1 MEKNK
6 YYKISDFIINN
17 KNYFMIGFVLIT
29 IMSIFT
35 MSFTKVEDD
44 LLFYLDDDSLTKT
57 GLSVMDD
64 EFSDPNISARL
75 MVESISLEES
85 YIIYEKINNVNG
97 VLMVSYD
104 ESSNFIDDNA
114 LYNITIDSTN
124 NEDGLITIES
134 IKEELSSYIIYVDSS
149 VYLADIEGLNNDMV
163 VILLIVVVLILL
175 IVTFTSKSFAEI
187 IILLLVF
194 ATAAL
199 INMGTNFIFGKIS
212 FISNAVAVILQLALA
227 IDYALILMHRYI
239 EERES
244 NEVDDA
250 IRIALSKAIPEISSS
265 SLTTIF
271 SLIAL
276 SFMTYNIG
284 ADLSKVLI
292 KSIIISLL
300 AVFTLM
306 PALIVVFK
314 SLIDKTMHKNFV
326 PNIQRLGNFA
336 IKSRYVLIPM
346 FIIITISA
354 GILSYK
360 TDYQFYESGAS
371 IEYKLEVSKID
382 EVFSSS
388 NNMIILVE
396 NNDLEKQSEYISV
409 LKSMENITS
418 VSSFNSFELVENVT
432 FSTGLSYATS
442 AILLDIDP
450 SFTYMIYTSYAT
462 IFDELELFQ
471 SSVDEYV
478 ISVYDLIYF
487 LYDNINNEQIN
498 LSDDIKEMLIYQVGQ
513 ISYLENIFES
523 SNYSRIIIDT
533 NLDIEEDS
541 TFMFIDELIDVT
553 DSYFTN
559 SYLIGNSIN
568 SYELSNAFNIDNKLI
583 NILSIIFIAIIL
595 IATFKSVFTA
605 FGMIL
610 VIQSSIYINFAFPY
624 IYGVGLYFIGYLIVA
639 AIQMGANIDYAI
651 VITNRY
657 KILLESMSNKDA
669 ISKALNEAFPTII
682 TSGSIL
688 AIAGIVLYNVSSNV
702 IISTL
707 GLCIGRGTL
716 ISMILVLLVLPQLL
730 YIETKLIK
738 NQK

>member
-6 YYKISDFIINN
+6 YYKISDFIINK
-17 KNYFMIGFVLIT
+17 KNYFIVGFVLIT
-29 IMSIFT
+29 IMSMFT

-57 GLSVMDD
+57 GLSVMGD
-64 EFSDPNISARL
+64 EFSDPNVSARL

-85 YIIYEKINNVNG
+85 YVIYEKINNIPG

-114 LYNITIDSTN
+114 LYNITIDATN

-134 IKEELSSYIIYVDSS
+134 IKEELDSYLIYVDSS
-149 VYLADIEGLNNDMV
+149 VYLGDIDGLNNDMV

-239 EERES
+239 EEREA

-326 PNIQRLGNFA
+326 PNIKVLGDFA
-336 IKSRYVLIPM
+336 IKSRFVLIPM
-346 FIIITISA
+346 FIIVTISA

-371 IEYKLEVSKID
+371 LEYKLEVSKID

-396 NNDLEKQSEYISV
+396 NNDLEKQSEYISI

-432 FSTGLSYATS
+432 FSTEVSYATS
-442 AILLDIDP
+442 AMFLGIDP

-462 IFDELELFQ
+462 IFDELELFE

-487 LYDNINNEQIN
+487 LYDNINNERLN
-498 LSDDIKEMLIYQVGQ
+498 FSDDIKDMIIYQVGQ
-513 ISYLENIFES
+513 ISYLEDIFES

-533 NLDIEEDS
+533 NLDIEEDN
-541 TFMFIDELIDVT
+541 TFVFIDELIDVT

-595 IATFKSVFTA
+595 IVTFKSVFTA
-605 FGMIL
+605 FGMIV
-610 VIQSSIYINFAFPY
+610 VIQAAIYINFAFPY
-624 IYGVGLYFIGYLIVA
+624 VYGIGLYFIGYLIVA

-669 ISKALNEAFPTII
+669 IIKALNEAFPTII

-702 IISTL
+702 IIATL

-716 ISMILVLLVLPQLL
+716 ISMILVLLILPQIL
-730 YIETKLIK
+730 YVETLIFK
-738 NQK
+738 KKK